1 MARSPGRTPSRPP
14 ARALALWLACAGLA
28 GSAAAQVPASTP
40 AAAPVLRGVLL
51 QGDAALPTS
60 RVQAAVAALVGRPAD
75 AALLER
81 LRRTV
86 AGVYDAA
93 GLGLVAVDAPR
104 LFEGVALVRVQPLVL
119 GRIEVQPADA
129 TPVDADPRAVL
140 PALQPGRSP
149 NLHALD
155 RQLRLANLQPHR
167 RWAIDFR
174 APQSPARDEPA
185 PAGSGFS
192 SLPGQTIASAQDAP
206 APATPPVRPASPPR
220 PGADN
225 EVDAH
230 VLLEGAGPLYG
241 RLLLDND
248 GQDATGRERARLQ
261 VGHGDAFGP
270 GRALDLTLLTSLAH
284 PSRQRQIALR
294 YQHPLPAQATLLT
307 LEASRATSRP
317 GLVQDFF
324 DVSGD
329 SRSIGFSARHLLAR
343 RSALEPYAEFG
354 LERSVYDDVVGFSGV
369 NLGSKVGVLPL
380 ALTLGATW
388 QGAGAQVFGQARLR
402 HNTGWGGYAG
412 RDDYA
417 AARAGATPRWTA
429 LDLAGEAR
437 RQVGASGEFAARA
450 QAQWSPHALISAQQ
464 FRMGGASMLRG
475 LREGE
480 LGGDQG
486 AALALE
492 FWWALPAAHRVGL
505 LLDGAAVWRHLATA
519 GDLGRASAA
528 STGVAWQW
536 RPLPALRL
544 QATAARLLA
553 VNHLP
558 QRAAGDT
565 RVHLLLD
572 WSF

>member
-1 MARSPGRTPSRPP
+1 MWL
-14 ARALALWLACAGLA
+14 ALAGPV
-28 GSAAAQVPASTP
+28 AAQAP
-40 AAAPVLRGVLL
+40 APVLRGVLL
-51 QGDAALPTS
+51 QGDTVLPGS
-60 RVQAAVAALVGRPAD
+60 RVQAAVAALVGQPAD
-75 AALLER
+75 DALLAQ

-104 LFEGVALVRVQPLVL
+104 LFQGVALLRVQPLVL
-119 GRIEVQPADA
+119 GRVVVQPDA
-129 TPVDADPRAVL
+129 GAAAQAEVLAAL
-140 PALQPGRSP
+140 PALQGGRSP
-149 NLHALD
+149 DLHALD

-167 RWAIDFR
+167 RWTIDFR
-174 APQSPARDEPA
+174 TPEATAVA
-185 PAGSGFS
+185 PAAPPAAPPATGFS
-192 SLPGQTIASAQDAP
+192 SLPGQSIASSQDAP
-206 APATPPVRPASPPR
+206 AVATPPIRPVGPA
-220 PGADN
+220 ADN
-225 EVDAH
+225 SVDAH
-230 VLLEGAGPLYG
+230 VLLDGGGPFYG

-261 VGHGDAFGP
+261 VGHGDALGP

-284 PSRQRQIALR
+284 PARQRQVALR

-307 LEASRATSRP
+307 VEASRATSRP

-329 SRSIGFSARHLLAR
+329 SRSLNLSARHLLAR
-343 RSALEPYAEFG
+343 RGALEPYVEAG
-354 LERSVYDDVVGFSGV
+354 VERSVYDDVVGFSGV

-388 QGAGAQVFGQARLR
+388 QGAGTSAFGQARLR

-412 RDDYA
+412 SSDYGS
-417 AARAGATPRWTA
+417 ARAGATPRWTT

-437 RQVGASGEFAARA
+437 WQVAAHGEFSARA

-486 AALALE
+486 TAVALE
-492 FWWALPAAHRVGL
+492 FWWALPAAHRVGV
-505 LLDGAAVWRHLATA
+505 LLDGASVWRHQAGT

-528 STGVAWQW
+528 STGLAWQW
-536 RPLPALRL
+536 RPLPGLRL
-544 QATAARLLA
+544 QATIARLLA

-558 QRAAGDT
+558 QREAGDT
-565 RVHLLLD
+565 RAHLLLD